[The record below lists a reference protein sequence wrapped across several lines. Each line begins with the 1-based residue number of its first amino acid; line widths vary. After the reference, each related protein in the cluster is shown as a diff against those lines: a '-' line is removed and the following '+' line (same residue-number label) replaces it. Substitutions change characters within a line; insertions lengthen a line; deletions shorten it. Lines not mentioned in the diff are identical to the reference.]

1 MGLIKEYAL
10 IVFSQDG
17 GLLER
22 VGLFREGRL
31 NREDAAFSSIDSNIY
46 IKSIFNVFILFPGLP
61 SQSSFVQ
68 GLSVH
73 SKVCKVH
80 LKITSVIDVNA
91 A

>member
-31 NREDAAFSSIDSNIY
+31 NREDAAFSSVDSNIY
-46 IKSIFNVFILFPGLP
+46 TKSIFNVFILFPGLL

-68 GLSVH
+68 GDFKCSFKSLQSSFENH
-73 SKVCKVH
+73 ISCRC
-80 LKITSVIDVNA
+80 
-91 A
+91 